1 MISPEVPRQA
11 VFEMLEAFEHEKIV
25 FCQDKSIGLKAI
37 IAIHDTTLGPAIGG
51 VRMLPYKN
59 EQEAIHDVLRLSRA
73 MTYKAAI
80 SGVNLGGGT
89 AVIIG
94 DNSVEKTEVILRR
107 LGQFVEELNGNF
119 IASLD
124 VGTTSRDMEY
134 IRMETRHVV
143 GLPKSLGGSG
153 DTAPFTARGVFLG
166 MQAAV
171 KEVYGTDSM
180 AGRTVAVQGTGKV
193 GEHLVALLR
202 DANAKVYVSDIVPD
216 RMVQVANKYGANPV
230 ANMNLFD
237 LDFDIYAPCA
247 LGGTVNH
254 QTIGRM
260 RCKIIAGSANNQ
272 LADDEVHGVEL
283 MKKDITFAPDFLI
296 NAGGLLSAYSE
307 IAGYSAVRTASL
319 TEHIYEATREVI
331 RKAKAENIPTH
342 LSAKHIAEERMAQ
355 IKKIKH

>member
-1 MISPEVPRQA
+1 MKSPEMPRQA
-11 VFEMLEAFEHEKIV
+11 VFEMLEEFEHEKII
-25 FCQDKSIGLKAI
+25 FCHDKRIGLKAV
-37 IAIHDTTLGPAIGG
+37 IAVHDTTLGPAIGG
-51 VRMLPYKN
+51 VRMLPYRS
-59 EQEAIHDVLRLSRA
+59 EQEAVSDVLRLSKA

-94 DNSVEKTEVILRR
+94 DNNTEKTEVILRR

-124 VGTTSRDMEY
+124 VGTTSKDMEY
-134 IRMETRHVV
+134 IRMETKHVV

-166 MQAAV
+166 MKAAV

-202 DANAKVYVSDIVPD
+202 DANAKVYVSDIAPD
-216 RMVQVANKYGANPV
+216 RMVYVANKYGANPV
-230 ANMNLFD
+230 ANVNLFD

-254 QTIGRM
+254 HTINRM
-260 RCKIIAGSANNQ
+260 KCKIIAGSANNQ
-272 LADDEVHGVEL
+272 LADEVVNGEEL
-283 MKKDITFAPDFLI
+283 MEKDIIFAPDFLI

-319 TEHIYEATREVI
+319 TENIYEATREVI
-331 RKAKAENIPTH
+331 KKSKAERIPTH
-342 LSAKHIAEERMAQ
+342 LSAKRIAEDRMEQ
-355 IKKIKH
+355 IGKIK